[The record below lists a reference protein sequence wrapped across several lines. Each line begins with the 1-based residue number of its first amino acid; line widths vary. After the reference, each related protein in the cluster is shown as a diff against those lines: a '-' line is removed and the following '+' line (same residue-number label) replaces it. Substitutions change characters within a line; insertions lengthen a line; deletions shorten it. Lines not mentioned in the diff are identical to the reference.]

1 MKLKKFISVVVIVTM
16 LFSVFF
22 IEASAQEDFSF
33 DVSVTPEV
41 IKVGDTITMKI
52 SLNGYTSETIG
63 IRGLQIDIN
72 NVDTNVLKVIEYKS
86 LVGEEGVASNTGSYS
101 KPDNRVRYLY
111 ANLSGGAMETRWKD
125 IFEVTFQV
133 NPELEKD
140 GEITLPIIMKIQ
152 TMKSGP
158 EGRITLTSEY
168 NISYSV
174 NAEPVYNVDIT
185 WGALSY
191 TYSDGTWNAQTHMYE
206 GEGWTDNETGFVK
219 VKNNGETETSVKFVY
234 STERTDI
241 KLHFEDDRGNTVNN
255 VVIASTE
262 EKKVYGVLD
271 GKPTETLENTAIGRI
286 TVIIG
291 GE

>member
-22 IEASAQEDFSF
+22 IEASAQENFSF

-111 ANLSGGAMETRWKD
+111 ANFSGGAMETRWKD

-174 NAEPVYNVDIT
+174 NTEPVYNVDIT

-241 KLHFEDDRGNTVNN
+241 KLHFEDERGNTVDN
-255 VVIASTE
+255 VVIKSAE
-262 EKKVYGVLD
+262 EKEIYGVLD